1 MSSLEK
7 LYDVMK
13 ELDEV
18 VDMVDK
24 RKKETEQE
32 LEAIVSSIK
41 AKISD
46 DLNKKITQ
54 LINEHKASIDART
67 EEEVK
72 KFMEANSK
80 GIEKLIGNK
89 DKVTEKAVHE
99 VMALLGFS

>member
-24 RKKETEQE
+24 RKRETEQE
-32 LEAIVSSIK
+32 LEALVSSIK

-54 LINEHKASIDART
+54 LINEYKASIDART

-72 KFMEANSK
+72 KFMEVNKK
-80 GIEKLIGNK
+80 GIEKLISNK
-89 DKVTEKAVHE
+89 EKITEKTIHE
-99 VMALLGFS
+99 VMVLLGFS